1 MKTCTNGSVWQ
12 SQQHWTAVERIQWP
26 LKMFN
31 LRLTQSGSSL
41 AGYTGEALFTVEVV
55 YCHICELHVL
65 LGSLAWG
72 WLPYCSK
79 HTHTHVGNYFQKDT
93 TGPPLIS
100 RQTPFGNGTSWM
112 PSACSILKG
121 TIIVTAQCWHFS
133 FFLSFF
139 FLTGYNFLQ
148 HNNELIPILLLQSY
162 FAGNFTL
169 TSFSLF
175 SVCLLHD

>member
-1 MKTCTNGSVWQ
+1 MAKPAALDCCWMHSMTLENVQLEAYPEWILPRWVHRWSPVYG
-12 SQQHWTAVERIQWP
+12 
-26 LKMFN
+26 
-31 LRLTQSGSSL
+31 GSSIL
-41 AGYTGEALFTVEVV
+41 SHLWTSRSSWIACLGVAALLFQT
-55 YCHICELHVL
+55 
-65 LGSLAWG
+65 
-72 WLPYCSK
+72 
-79 HTHTHVGNYFQKDT
+79 HTHTCWQLLPERHNRT
-93 TGPPLIS
+93 PLIS
-100 RQTPFGNGTSWM
+100 MQTPFGNGTSWM